1 MTLCS
6 RQELC
11 QILDEDMSGALSLEE
26 LLSGYDR
33 LPEFQDR
40 ESPGALILRKGAG
53 FRVLAGYMTVYL

>member
-1 MTLCS
+1 
-6 RQELC
+6 
-11 QILDEDMSGALSLEE
+11 MSGALSLEE